1 MNYTNVAIIVLITLI
16 ISSICLCYDK
26 GYFKE
31 REYTKYYLLNFP
43 DEFIAYNNPNQAL
56 SIKEIKKQLN
66 NGKKELVFN
75 NDYKNPTIIIRPD
88 GKNAIFTEKQMNDNS
103 YKISSLLV
111 NTDNDNEILKDNLL
125 NLPDDFLVFDNPS
138 RLINIKTIKLILS
151 DKINDIKNMTIFY
164 TLYNKPVAILEEQ
177 LNDKNFTLNLLMV
190 QPLSNDKIDEL
201 IREKTTQPVVSNP
214 NNMTKFPFPFL
225 PQVENNKRIETF
237 FGENFKNKINPNQS
251 IENINSAIQQE
262 QPKQIHHK
270 NNSNQS
276 IVNIMRSNIPQDQP
290 KQLPQLDVNQVKNL
304 IPNVPN
310 NPFSSLQKQ
319 TMFKFPFMK

>member
-125 NLPDDFLVFDNPS
+125 NLPDDFLVFDNPN

-151 DKINDIKNMTIFY
+151 NKINDIKNMTIFY

-201 IREKTTQPVVSNP
+201 IREKTNPPVVSNQLLVSIP
-214 NNMTKFPFPFL
+214 NNMPKFPFPFF
-225 PQVENNKRIETF
+225 PQVENNKQIENLL
-237 FGENFKNKINPNQS
+237 GENFKNKIDPNQS
-251 IENINSAIQQE
+251 IEKIKS
-262 QPKQIHHK
+262 
-270 NNSNQS
+270 S
-276 IVNIMRSNIPQDQP
+276 IPQDQP